1 MSKTLLRGLDLI
13 EEVGLHG
20 PLRVSELAQ
29 RMGLDVSIVSRTVQ
43 ALEQDGWLARADRKI
58 SVGPRCAL
66 LGLSSPAAGVVRQ
79 LEPVVRAIA
88 GVTGVPTSANALIGH
103 DVMMLA
109 SAGTPA
115 TDQGDLISSRI
126 PVYVMAAGRAIA
138 AQLSAAQLDAV
149 LPPEPFPDGEH
160 VIASQDYSA
169 PLATYLAARRTEDP
183 PVRSVPRT
191 RVDLELDLDEIRAT
205 GFARDRGELDPS
217 TFCIAVPLRAPGL
230 AASLSCFGPRD
241 IVTAGEQ
248 LIEAALRAA
257 TKPGATAQDVVGA
270 AAGLGAPAEQGD
282 WLRRP

>member
-29 RMGLDVSIVSRTVQ
+29 WMGLDVSIVSRTVQ

-66 LGLSSPAAGVVRQ
+66 LGLSSPAAAVVRQ
-79 LEPVVRAIA
+79 LEPLVRAIA
-88 GVTGVPTSANALIGH
+88 GVTGVATSANALIGH

-115 TDQGDLISSRI
+115 SDQSDLISSRI

-149 LPPEPFPDGEH
+149 LPPEPFPT
-160 VIASQDYSA
+160 VSM
-169 PLATYLAARRTEDP
+169 
-183 PVRSVPRT
+183 
-191 RVDLELDLDEIRAT
+191 
-205 GFARDRGELDPS
+205 
-217 TFCIAVPLRAPGL
+217 
-230 AASLSCFGPRD
+230 
-241 IVTAGEQ
+241 
-248 LIEAALRAA
+248 
-257 TKPGATAQDVVGA
+257 
-270 AAGLGAPAEQGD
+270 
-282 WLRRP
+282 